1 MFWLKTISI
10 LIDGEGPMN
19 KSRLLGAS
27 LACLTSLCG
36 IGTANA
42 AFVLTIDNLATT
54 GIDVSIT
61 DEGVG
66 DQAPSKPGAIVF
78 NGSLGVFTVNV
89 TTGISKPLLDG
100 SPQLMDLNSVSVNS
114 TGAGQLFI
122 QLTDTDFGPT
132 TDPFSLGI
140 EATVTHTAGGQVSS
154 FDAEIS
160 DGDTGPVANYG
171 GTGPSGPEG
180 PDGPPGID
188 LDFCADASNAQDACV
203 DGPFFGASGNAGG
216 FGGSSVIP
224 IPAAVWLFGSGLLGM
239 VGIARRK
246 KAA

>member
-1 MFWLKTISI
+1 
-10 LIDGEGPMN
+10 MN
-19 KSRLLGAS
+19 QSRLLGAS

-42 AFVLTIDNLATT
+42 AFVLTIDDLATT

-78 NGSLGVFTVNV
+78 NGSLGVFTINV
-89 TTGISKPLLDG
+89 TTGISKPLAT
-100 SPQLMDLNSVSVNS
+100 SPQLMDLNSVSVS
-114 TGAGQLFI
+114 GTGAGQLFI
-122 QLTDTDFGPT
+122 QLTDTGFGPT

-171 GTGPSGPEG
+171 GTGPSGPA
-180 PDGPPGID
+180 GID